1 MTTMVLV
8 AYGKPTSPHQPISI
22 RQTDK
27 AERTVADWWGEVHRQ
42 GAPVEISFLVV
53 ISILSLISVAFCA
66 LTQHTELFARL
77 NSPFVTLGLDAVL
90 MICWLGGFVA
100 LPVFLRQRVC
110 FGTVCNVAYS
120 GVVFAAVEWS
130 LFAATC
136 CYTAVVM
143 LRKKKNKIELPPAV
157 EKDVESIDNMSVDI
171 VVKS

>member
-1 MTTMVLV
+1 MV
-8 AYGKPTSPHQPISI
+8 SPSSHRPRSI

-27 AERTVADWWGEVHRQ
+27 AEQIVADWWGEVHRQ

-53 ISILSLISVAFCA
+53 ISILSLISVAFCT
-66 LTQHTELFARL
+66 LTQHTELFTRL
-77 NSPFVTLGLDAVL
+77 NSPFVPLVLDAVL
-90 MICWLGGFVA
+90 MTCWLGGFVA

-130 LFAATC
+130 LFAVTC

-143 LRKKKNKIELPPAV
+143 LRRKKNRIELPLAV
-157 EKDVESIDNMSVDI
+157 EKDVELIDTMSVDV